1 MAAIVIQRQRRQNCS
16 MLREGLSQT
25 GPCARHASSSSFG
38 SKVTPIRGVNRTAT
52 IQETMRETAMTTK
65 RVKVNSPAL
74 LLLNATGMKPAT
86 VTSVPVSIGK
96 AVDV

>member
-1 MAAIVIQRQRRQNCS
+1 MV
-16 MLREGLSQT
+16 L
-25 GPCARHASSSSFG
+25 G
-38 SKVTPIRGVNRTAT
+38 SKVTPMSGVNKTAT
-52 IQETMRETAMTTK
+52 IQETTSDTAMTTK

-96 AVDV
+96 AVEV